1 MNAVLLI
8 GLILVSY
15 LVGSI
20 SFGRILS
27 AKEKTDITRTGSGS
41 PGATNML
48 RTYGAKLGLLT
59 LLFDLIKGIVPAL
72 VGYFAFG
79 GAGNMAESYI
89 GLYACGLSAVIGH
102 IFPIYYRFHGGK
114 AAATACGVFLV
125 AQPVV
130 ALIAFVVCVGLAFI
144 IKYVSPMSL
153 LFILINVVW
162 QCLFMPEFNFMPA
175 TDPALILLVVA
186 IGVAVYVAHWQNIAR
201 LIHGKE
207 NKTDLWAKITE
218 KIGKKSSGGGAE
230 IPTNQED
237 KPEIPV
243 DKDDKTKTSM
253 DKDDKT
259 EHNNTKEIKTNSS
272 ANEKQE
278 TKLDEEKEA
287 ELDKEENVEVQN
299 DIDNNKEAEFDKD
312 KESNLDREEDA
323 SLNKEKDKDTKE

>member
-79 GAGNMAESYI
+79 GAGNLAESYI

-237 KPEIPV
+237 KPE
-243 DKDDKTKTSM
+243 TSM
-253 DKDDKT
+253 DIDDKT

-299 DIDNNKEAEFDKD
+299 DIDNNEEAELDKD

-323 SLNKEKDKDTKE
+323 SLDKEKDKDTKE